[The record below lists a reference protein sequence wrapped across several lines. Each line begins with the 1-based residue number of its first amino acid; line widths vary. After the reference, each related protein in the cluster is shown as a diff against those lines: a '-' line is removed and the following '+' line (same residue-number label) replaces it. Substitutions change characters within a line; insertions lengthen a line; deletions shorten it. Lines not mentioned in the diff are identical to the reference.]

1 MIGGVRGIGIQKG
14 QKKKTTTTLPFGVCI
29 LMGETNN
36 KRVKFLKIQF

>member
-14 QKKKTTTTLPFGVCI
+14 QKKKKTTLPFGVCI